1 MLLLLRRQM
10 KKADTK
16 AWTVFLLTNKQITI
30 IKGVKKVKNYEEENG
45 EMIEE

>member
-1 MLLLLRRQM
+1 
-10 KKADTK
+10 
-16 AWTVFLLTNKQITI
+16 LTNKQITI